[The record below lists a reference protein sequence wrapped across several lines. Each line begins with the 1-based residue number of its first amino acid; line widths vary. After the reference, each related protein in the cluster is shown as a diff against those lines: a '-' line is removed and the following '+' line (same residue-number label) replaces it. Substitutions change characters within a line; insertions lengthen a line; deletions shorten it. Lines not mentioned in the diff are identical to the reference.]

1 MRPILTHIARQ
12 VRDLDASAEFFAR
25 YCGMREVHRRARDG
39 RPHVVWLAEPGKE
52 REFIIVLISGGGA
65 APQAGRITLTAP
77 EIAENGNTVPISVSV
92 ESPMTADDHVASV
105 IILAEGN
112 PNPDV
117 ATMHFTAMSGEASAT
132 TRMRLAKTQNVI
144 AVAKMSNGDVYM
156 DKKEVKVTIGGC
168 GG

>member
-1 MRPILTHIARQ
+1 MNINRRQ
-12 VRDLDASAEFFAR
+12 ALGLSAGAAVFVLAGFAAGPAAASAEDTEKKI
-25 YCGMREVHRRARDG
+25 M
-39 RPHVVWLAEPGKE
+39 
-52 REFIIVLISGGGA
+52 EFSGGK
-65 APQAGRITLTAP
+65 APASGKLTLTAP

-92 ESPMTADDHVASV
+92 ESAMAGDDVVESV
-105 IILAEGN
+105 MILADGN

-117 ATMHFTAMSGEASAT
+117 ATFNFTAMSGVAEAT

-144 AVAKMSNGDVYM
+144 ALARMKDGSVFM